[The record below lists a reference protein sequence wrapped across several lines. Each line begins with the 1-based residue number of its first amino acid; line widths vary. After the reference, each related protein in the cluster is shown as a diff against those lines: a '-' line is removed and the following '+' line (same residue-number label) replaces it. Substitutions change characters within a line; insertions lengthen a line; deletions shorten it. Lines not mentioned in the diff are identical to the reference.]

1 MIDKKE
7 TITLPRIGTITCL
20 NDVPKLA
27 SRSFL
32 QQRISRSYK
41 LVALAPFAVVLF
53 VVLKFFPNSTNRAWD
68 FAIFL
73 SLGWAMAVAGY
84 AFYSLFWGVRCP
96 ACSAG
101 FGVRDQC
108 RSCGLPRHQSAR
120 SNFDELRLFEE
131 E

>member
-1 MIDKKE
+1 MIDKKK
-7 TITLPRIGTITCL
+7 TIVPPQIETITCL
-20 NDVPKLA
+20 DDVPKLA
-27 SRSFL
+27 SRSLF

-41 LVALAPFAVVLF
+41 LIALAPFAVVLF
-53 VVLKFFPNSTNRAWD
+53 VVLKFFPNSTNKAWD

-84 AFYSLFWGVRCP
+84 AFYLLFWGVRCP

-108 RSCGLPRHQSAR
+108 RSCGLPRHQSAV
-120 SNFDELRLFEE
+120 SKFSELRLFEE